1 MLCAGVHGQRG
12 WSGPLRPP
20 GCFIVL
26 SRLDA
31 DVRAVLAKGAPSLG
45 VKVMGVLAGLAG
57 SILIGRTIGA
67 EGLGV
72 VMLAVAV
79 VQVVAIPA
87 RLGLDQVT
95 LRFVSTFRDSGNRD
109 ELDQLVAGV
118 TLATALAA
126 CAATLLLIVASGT
139 LADRVFELPALRVPL
154 LILSLAIVPL
164 TTGFVLNHGLRA
176 MGRPVMAAFLHEAAA
191 SMVRVIVFGV
201 LLITV
206 GTFDTVMAAV
216 VFAFGLAVAGVGNL
230 VALGRFDA
238 ARALAVRPSEMTRL
252 ARRGLPFVGMAS
264 MLFLISATDILML
277 GWLAEAD
284 EVGRYSVA
292 ARAASMISF
301 LIGAANLIIAPRLA
315 VLYGRGD
322 LYGLET
328 YARTTSGLLAVAA
341 AMLAIPLVVL
351 SPWLLNLWGPE
362 FIAGSDSLR
371 ILCLANFFN
380 VATGS
385 VASMLTM
392 TGRERI
398 VLRIT
403 TICGLLNIGLN
414 WALIVRYGATGAA
427 MATAAA
433 LIVSNLLYVVAVR
446 RSLEVAPL
454 PVMARAQRPG
464 SLS

>member
-1 MLCAGVHGQRG
+1 MGLSRKRAGR
-12 WSGPLRPP
+12 RPVRTATV
-20 GCFIVL
+20 FIVL
-26 SRLDA
+26 SRLDP
-31 DVRAVLAKGAPSLG
+31 DVRAVLSKGAPSLA
-45 VKVMGVLAGLAG
+45 VKVLGVLAGLGG

-72 VMLAVAV
+72 VMLAVAI

-95 LRFVSTFRDSGNRD
+95 LRFVSTFRDSGNQD

-118 TLATALAA
+118 TLATALAG
-126 CAATLLLIVASGT
+126 CFATLLLIAASRG
-139 LADRVFELPALRVPL
+139 LAEQVFELPALRRPL
-154 LILSLAIVPL
+154 LILSLAVVPL

-176 MGRPVMAAFLHEAAA
+176 MGRPVMAAFLNEAAA
-191 SMVRVIVFGV
+191 SMVRVIAFGV
-201 LLITV
+201 ILITA
-206 GTFDTVMAAV
+206 GIFDTVVAAI
-216 VFAFGLAVAGVGNL
+216 VFAVGLGVAGIGNL
-230 VALGRFDA
+230 IALGHLKP
-238 ARALAVRPSEMTRL
+238 ARILAVRPPQMIRL

-315 VLYGRGD
+315 VLYGRQD

-328 YARTTSGLLAVAA
+328 YARATSGLLAAA
-341 AMLAIPLVVL
+341 AALLAIPLVIL
-351 SPWLLNLWGPE
+351 APLLLNLWGSE
-362 FIAGSDSLR
+362 FVAGSDSLR

-403 TICGLLNIGLN
+403 TLCGLLNIGLN
-414 WALIVRYGATGAA
+414 WALIVRYGASGAA

-433 LIVSNLLYVVAVR
+433 LIVSNVLYVLAVR
-446 RSLEVAPL
+446 RSLDVAPL
-454 PVMARAQRPG
+454 PIMSRAQHPG
-464 SLS
+464 TGG